1 MTAPRNEREA
11 RVLLNMAG
19 EPGHARLAH
28 LFSEMGPLPLV
39 SELSKGEGSGEA
51 GLAQR
56 LDSLDPEAILR
67 MAARAG
73 LRFVIPG
80 DDEWPPSLDELELA
94 PTLHDRA
101 GPPVG
106 LWLRGPGHL
115 REICEGAVAIVG
127 SRSATTYGA
136 GVAGDLAAGCA
147 EAGHAVVSGGAFGID
162 QAAHRGALARGRTIA
177 VLACGADRT
186 YPKNSHDLIEHI
198 ARTSVVVSEAPLGGD
213 PLKIRFLARNR
224 IIAALSTGTVVVEA
238 ARRSG
243 ALNTATWANHL
254 GRIVMGVPGPVT
266 SATSAGVHE
275 LIRTKGAQLVTRSA
289 DVVEAVSGLGFPLAS
304 LGSSNGGRQP
314 AGVDGG

>member
-1 MTAPRNEREA
+1 MTVPRTEREA

-28 LFSEMGPLPLV
+28 LFSELGPMELV
-39 SELSKGEGSGEA
+39 A
-51 GLAQR
+51 GLARGTEEESAVLAQR
-56 LDSLDPEAILR
+56 LAAVDPVATLR
-67 MAARAG
+67 IAERAG
-73 LRFVIPG
+73 YRFVIPG
-80 DDEWPPSLDELELA
+80 DDEWPTSLDELELA

-115 REICEGAVAIVG
+115 REVCEGAVAIVG

-136 GVAGDLAAGCA
+136 AVASDLGAGCA
-147 EAGHAVVSGGAFGID
+147 EAGHAVISGGAFGID
-162 QAAHRGALARGRTIA
+162 QAAHRGALVRGRTVA
-177 VLACGADRT
+177 VLACGVDRT
-186 YPKNSHDLIEHI
+186 YPKASHDLIEHI
-198 ARTSVVVSEAPLGGD
+198 ARTSLVVSEAPLGGD

-224 IIAALSTGTVVVEA
+224 IIAALATGTVVVEA

-254 GRIVMGVPGPVT
+254 GRTVMGVPGPVT

-275 LIRTKGAQLVTRSA
+275 LIRSRGAQLVTRPA
-289 DVVEAVSGLGFPLAS
+289 EVVEAVSGLGFSLAS
-304 LGSSNGGRQP
+304 LRSTHGGRDP